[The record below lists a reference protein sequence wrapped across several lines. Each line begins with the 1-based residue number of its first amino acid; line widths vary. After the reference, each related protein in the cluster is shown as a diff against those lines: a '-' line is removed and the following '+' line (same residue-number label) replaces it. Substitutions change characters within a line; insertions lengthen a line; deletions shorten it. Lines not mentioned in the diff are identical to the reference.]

1 MATIDEV
8 AKLAGVSPATV
19 SRVANGNY
27 RINTDKYRR
36 VTEAMNALGYLT
48 RERLPQQNSATE
60 PATMSAD
67 KQEDYRVIVFAYT
80 SAHESSGI
88 LPELERAA
96 RTHGVSL
103 TYKFV
108 MSRSEIDNIEQV
120 MLGYD
125 GAILCDFDMKEEEYL
140 RLSKLK
146 PVVSCRKLFR
156 FSGAVT
162 VSIDDEQAG
171 YDAAAYLIANG
182 SRRPLFVGHDM
193 YRSSHPTSEV
203 VYKSMHQN
211 KRYFGYVRACMSSGL
226 EVLPPALLPTFPN
239 RGTAEYSETCSE
251 MFAEPGKHPDAV
263 ICQYLSDVWEVREI
277 VSKFGLSLPGDV
289 SPIAFVDAIRTGG
302 VQIPVVVQQLDTLAD
317 ITVRT
322 MKLIIDD
329 ALPCGDQLA
338 IYTAHRLI
346 TN

>member
-27 RINTDKYRR
+27 RINTDKYRK

-48 RERLPQQNSATE
+48 RERLPQENIEAK
-60 PATMSAD
+60 PATISAEKHD
-67 KQEDYRVIVFAYT
+67 DYRVIVFAYT
-80 SAHESSGI
+80 STHDSSEI

-125 GAILCDFDMKEEEYL
+125 GAILCDFDMKEDEYL

-146 PVVSCRKLFR
+146 PVVSCRKQFS

-171 YDAAAYLIANG
+171 YDATTYLISNG
-182 SRRPLFVGHDM
+182 SKRPLFVGHDM
-193 YRSSHPTSEV
+193 YRSSNPSSEAV
-203 VYKSMHQN
+203 FKSMHQN
-211 KRYFGYVRACMSSGL
+211 KRYCGYVHACMQSGL
-226 EVLPPALLPTFPN
+226 EALPPAVLPTSPN
-239 RGTAEYSETCSE
+239 TRTPEFDETFLGMFSELK
-251 MFAEPGKHPDAV
+251 MHPDAV
-263 ICQYLSDVWEVREI
+263 ICQYLSDVWEIRDI
-277 VSKFGLSLPGDV
+277 VSKFGLSLPGDI
-289 SPIAFVDAIRTGG
+289 SPIAFVDALRTGN
-302 VQIPVVVQQLDTLAD
+302 VQIPVIIQQLDTLAD

-322 MKLIIDD
+322 IKLIIDD
-329 ALPCGDQLA
+329 ALPRGEQLT

-346 TN
+346 TD